1 MFVKEVNVEDRS
13 QPETRQE
20 DEDLKPEEVR
30 KPEARNRETEGKSPL

>member
-20 DEDLKPEEVR
+20 DEDRKPEEVNAR
-30 KPEARNRETEGKSPL
+30 KPEARIRKQSM